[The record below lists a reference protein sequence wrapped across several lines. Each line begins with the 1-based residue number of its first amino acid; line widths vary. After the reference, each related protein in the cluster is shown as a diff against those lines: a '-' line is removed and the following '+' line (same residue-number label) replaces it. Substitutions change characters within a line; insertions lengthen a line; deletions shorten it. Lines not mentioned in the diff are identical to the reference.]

1 MWADRF
7 EDESLLRLAAIE
19 VYEDAVKEYE
29 SLREDDSPAISQ
41 RQVDEQ
47 FKQLMARY
55 RQEQG
60 AHRFRS
66 LPRKVLRR
74 AVTAAAAI
82 AILCSSAFT
91 VAMAS
96 SPTIREIILEDFGDY
111 SDLWMLLSGEQKAAC
126 PEGWNGK
133 YYPTYIPE
141 GYQFTKI
148 DQSASY
154 SSIFYIDHSGKVLE
168 FTVFKSVNGYSVNTE
183 KMWSESITIND
194 RDAIRYSLEDDTR
207 SFILINYED
216 FVIFIHGS
224 LPYTEI
230 LNVAKSISAKK

>member
-96 SPTIREIILEDFGDY
+96 SPTIREIILEDFGEY
-111 SDLWMLLSGEQKAAC
+111 SDLVMLFSGDQKVEC
-126 PEGWNGK
+126 PAEWTSSF
-133 YYPTYIPE
+133 YPSYIPNGFE
-141 GYQFTKI
+141 YIKIFNNAIRETAFYQNSDGKI
-148 DQSASY
+148 
-154 SSIFYIDHSGKVLE
+154 LE
-168 FTVFKSVNGYSVNTE
+168 FTVFPPDTQMSINTENMKQYSVDINNYNATLLVDE
-183 KMWSESITIND
+183 ESCK
-194 RDAIRYSLEDDTR
+194 AS
-207 SFILINYED
+207 ILINQED
-216 FVIFIHGS
+216 CIVYISGS
-224 LPYTEI
+224 VSSEEI
-230 LNVAKSISAKK
+230 LKIAKSINQVS

>member
-1 MWADRF
+1 MRADRF

-19 VYEDAVKEYE
+19 VYEDAVREYQ
-29 SLREDDSPAISQ
+29 SLGEDDSPAISQ

-74 AVTAAAAI
+74 AVTVAAAI

-96 SPTIREIILEDFGDY
+96 SPTIREIIMEDFGEY
-111 SDLWMLLSGEQKAAC
+111 SDLVMILSGGQKAAC
-126 PEGWNGK
+126 PEGWEGR
-133 YYPTYIPE
+133 YYPAYIPE
-141 GYQFTKI
+141 GYTFYRCVKSSPTNSLMYVNAEGKFITFSIVDYSAGMSI
-148 DQSASY
+148 DAENMSKAEVFIGNREVVLY
-154 SSIFYIDHSGKVLE
+154 VGETTSSV
-168 FTVFKSVNGYSVNTE
+168 V
-183 KMWSESITIND
+183 
-194 RDAIRYSLEDDTR
+194 
-207 SFILINYED
+207 INYED
-216 FVIFIHGS
+216 YVIFVYGS
-224 LPYTEI
+224 VPKETI
-230 LNVAKSISAKK
+230 IKIAKNISER

>member
-60 AHRFRS
+60 AHRFRL

-96 SPTIREIILEDFGDY
+96 SPTIREIILEDFGEY
-111 SDLWMLLSGEQKAAC
+111 SDLVMLFSGDQKVEC
-126 PEGWNGK
+126 PAEWTSSF
-133 YYPTYIPE
+133 YPSYIPNGFE
-141 GYQFTKI
+141 YIKIFNNAIRETAFYQNSDGKI
-148 DQSASY
+148 
-154 SSIFYIDHSGKVLE
+154 LE
-168 FTVFKSVNGYSVNTE
+168 FTVFPPDTQMSINTENMKQYSVDINNYNATLLVDE
-183 KMWSESITIND
+183 ESCK
-194 RDAIRYSLEDDTR
+194 AS
-207 SFILINYED
+207 ILINQED
-216 FVIFIHGS
+216 CIVYISGS
-224 LPYTEI
+224 VSSEEI
-230 LNVAKSISAKK
+230 LKIAKSINQVS

>member
-29 SLREDDSPAISQ
+29 LLREDDSPAISQ

-55 RQEQG
+55 WQEQG

-66 LPRKVLRR
+66 LPGKVLRR
-74 AVTAAAAI
+74 AVTVAAAI

-96 SPTIREIILEDFGDY
+96 SPTIREIIMEDFGEY
-111 SDLWMLLSGEQKAAC
+111 SDLVMILSGGQKSAC
-126 PEGWNGK
+126 PEGWEGR
-133 YYPTYIPE
+133 YYPAYIPE
-141 GYQFTKI
+141 GYTFYKCTKSSPISTLRYINDNCEIFTFAILDTNVNIAI
-148 DQSASY
+148 DNESMS
-154 SSIFYIDHSGKVLE
+154 K
-168 FTVFKSVNGYSVNTE
+168 TE
-183 KMWSESITIND
+183 ITIKNQN
-194 RDAIRYSLEDDTR
+194 AILYIGKGR
-207 SFILINYED
+207 SSVVINYED
-216 FVIFIHGS
+216 FAVFIYGPVSKEVIIK
-224 LPYTEI
+224 
-230 LNVAKSISAKK
+230 VAENIIER